1 MENHYLESSC
11 RSTSPLQVIQSARNE
26 KVKLF
31 SNFSDAENC
40 LNWLKNLQQ
49 IGKSLELNE
58 QQIYELATIKLSGP
72 AQEWFYHQDEID
84 NWSSFKEAFLYA
96 FPPPIQ
102 PTNIDYLA
110 QLLAHKQGETEPV
123 GKFVQDIN
131 RLCLKLDNKISEE
144 DKLQYLRRGLRP
156 QFQHYALS
164 ISSSQD
170 FLTIMQQHEQ
180 IEKEKV
186 TKFQSFSSLRSSSNA
201 AYNYRGVVTSSSS
214 RTSGFGQ
221 QQQQLLNR
229 PDRNYYN
236 HQQNNHS
243 TYYES
248 PDYYNKN
255 LHAQTSAQQ
264 QANNYLI
271 CYQCNKPGHL
281 RKDCPD
287 INSSQ
292 YNQQHF

>member
-1 MENHYLESSC
+1 
-11 RSTSPLQVIQSARNE
+11 
-26 KVKLF
+26 
-31 SNFSDAENC
+31 
-40 LNWLKNLQQ
+40 
-49 IGKSLELNE
+49 
-58 QQIYELATIKLSGP
+58 
-72 AQEWFYHQDEID
+72 
-84 NWSSFKEAFLYA
+84 
-96 FPPPIQ
+96 
-102 PTNIDYLA
+102 
-110 QLLAHKQGETEPV
+110 
-123 GKFVQDIN
+123 
-131 RLCLKLDNKISEE
+131 
-144 DKLQYLRRGLRP
+144 
-156 QFQHYALS
+156 
-164 ISSSQD
+164 
-170 FLTIMQQHEQ
+170 TIMQQHEQ
-180 IEKEKV
+180 IEKDKV
-186 TKFQSFSSLRSSSNA
+186 TKFQSFSSLRSLSNA
-201 AYNYRGVVTSSSS
+201 PYNYRGVVTSSSS

-255 LHAQTSAQQ
+255 SHAQTSAQQQ